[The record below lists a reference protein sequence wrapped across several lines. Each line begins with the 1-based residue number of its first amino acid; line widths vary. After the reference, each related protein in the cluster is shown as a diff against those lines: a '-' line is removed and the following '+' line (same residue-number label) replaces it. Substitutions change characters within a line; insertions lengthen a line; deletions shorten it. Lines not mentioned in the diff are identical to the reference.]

1 MLLEK
6 VNENFFELLLVF
18 FTTFLISVV
27 VSAVVVFLFLLL
39 WVVDTLKLCSKLFCF
54 KKYSQYL
61 YWRTHL
67 TIRIIRC
74 FLFLSKKKKKKN
86 KNQILN
92 YVLGLFSFVLFCIWK
107 IQKKKNKTKIRNS
120 VEKRDKISAY
130 KQVVFG
136 NTNHNSYWLGFVSLF
151 YAFACWLP

>member
-61 YWRTHL
+61 YWRTHF
-67 TIRIIRC
+67 IWQSEYYVAFC
-74 FLFLSKKKKKKN
+74 FYSKKK